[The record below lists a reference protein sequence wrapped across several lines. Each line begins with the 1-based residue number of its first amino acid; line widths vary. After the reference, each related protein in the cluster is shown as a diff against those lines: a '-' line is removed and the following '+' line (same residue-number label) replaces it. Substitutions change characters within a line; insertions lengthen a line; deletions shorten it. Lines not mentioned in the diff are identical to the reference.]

1 LGAPAV
7 KFKDRPTTISGI
19 VMEGR
24 RQGLLR
30 VLYLTIFLT
39 STGFGTAT
47 FLLPVFAQGLG
58 ASYMDLGLIGAVGS
72 AVYTAM
78 TLVSGLLLDR
88 YERVRFYMAFAVLGS
103 LVVLLFSATSRVC
116 EVVVVRGLM
125 AVVSAAF
132 WVAASTLTADISP
145 PQALTRSMGRYNLS
159 WVVGFIV
166 GPSFGGVI
174 SGMYGFPALFATL
187 SVLVALSAVVIRAR
201 LRPGV
206 ELRNSGG
213 VGRFDLSVLGGL
225 RLAYLTLLPFSLVLG
240 TYMAIVPGH
249 LRAVGLAPSVI
260 GLLITM
266 TNGVR
271 GAGFLSVERFVAWGA
286 RRSLWL
292 ASALLSAGLLMLSL
306 SSTAPG
312 FVVPLA
318 LYGLAA
324 GIITPVVLDFIARRT
339 AREGLGTAMGV
350 HEGIYGLGMCVGTVV
365 GGAIAEAFQPPTIY
379 RVLSIVSLAILP
391 LSWAMTRESGEGS
404 P

>member
-1 LGAPAV
+1 
-7 KFKDRPTTISGI
+7 
-19 VMEGR
+19 MEGKR
-24 RQGLLR
+24 EGLLR

-58 ASYMDLGLIGAVGS
+58 ASYIDLGMIGAVGN
-72 AVYTAM
+72 AVYSAM
-78 TLVSGLLLDR
+78 TLISGFLLDR
-88 YERVRFYMAFAVLGS
+88 YERIRFYTAFAVLGS
-103 LVVLLFSATSRVC
+103 LVVLLFSATTRVW

-145 PQALTRSMGRYNLS
+145 LQSMTRSMGRYNLS
-159 WVVGFIV
+159 WIAGFIV
-166 GPSFGGVI
+166 GPSLGGVI
-174 SGMYGFPALFATL
+174 SGMYGFPALFIFL
-187 SVLVALSAVVIRAR
+187 SVLVALSAVVIWAR
-201 LRPGV
+201 MRPGV

-213 VGRFDLSVLGGL
+213 VGRFDLSPLRDL
-225 RLAYLTLLPFSLVLG
+225 RLAYLTVLPFTLVLG

-271 GAGFLSVERFVAWGA
+271 GAGFLSVERLVAWGV

-292 ASALLSAGLLMLSL
+292 ASALLSAGLLLLSL
-306 SSTAPG
+306 SSTATG

-324 GIITPVVLDFIARRT
+324 GIITPVVLDFIAKRT
-339 AREGLGTAMGV
+339 ARDGLGTAMGV
-350 HEGIYGLGMCVGTVV
+350 HEGIYGLGMCVGTVI
-365 GGAIAEAFQPPTIY
+365 GGAIAESLTPSTMY
-379 RVLSIVSLAILP
+379 RSLAILSLFIIP
-391 LSWAMTRESGEGS
+391 LSYLMTRKGGDQHARNKKKKNR
-404 P
+404 